1 MWIRFIRTFVL
12 LMMFFLSASCQID
25 APEQHLDA
33 QKVGFYAGGV
43 STRTEML
50 PNGLSASWESGDKI
64 AVWAINSSGE
74 YILDNQVFETYG
86 LDFERGFFTSTL
98 DSPMQNDTYN
108 YYCSYPLPVSV
119 NGTEAV
125 FNIPALQ
132 DGKVRGGADIMIATP
147 VTGGALTPIP
157 DPEDNSGMSMVMN
170 RMMHQFRFYIPAS
183 DTKLQGAAVER
194 IKLTFPK
201 AVVGNVTLDLANTS
215 KRADLSEGSNYIDM
229 QLTEPITLEAQN
241 FACVAFC
248 PTTFAAGESLQVK
261 AYTAD
266 KIVLVDPIVLSEG
279 KYNGEFMPGHSTPVK
294 LKVKDVTGYPYSIR
308 FKVAANNLG
317 EKPDV
322 ITLTAPSGCVW
333 VENGSNV
340 YTYSTGNK
348 IEVNEEFVFF
358 FEENSAYQ
366 AFSEKS
372 ISVTYDSE
380 SAIVTQKVNIPNLS
394 SISSTTVDLT
404 VPYLFFEDF
413 SGISDFSDGHDNPTV
428 GGDSDTYKGISEL
441 TDNSLPGWY
450 AARVGGKKG
459 TSVRICCRYES
470 VKVFGIGS
478 SAYYKG
484 RIYTSFLSNIKDGK
498 NVKISVSFK
507 YAGDRKERDPVFG
520 SPPKKSPIL
529 YFGINYQNEVTN
541 PDKIEGDG
549 LLDGVAGLISGSGY
563 ASSKPTSL
571 SPMVING
578 DTIQATGG
586 SYTSF
591 AGTKTVT
598 IENVD
603 NAMRLGWI
611 LSTDNT
617 SSNTNANYWLYLDDI
632 QVKIVK

>member
-1 MWIRFIRTFVL
+1 MRRMWIRFIRTFAL
-12 LMMFFLSASCQID
+12 QMIFFLSASCQMD
-25 APEQHLDA
+25 LPEHHLDA
-33 QKVGFYAGGV
+33 HKVGFYAGGV

-50 PNGLSASWESGDKI
+50 PNGLSAAWESGDEI
-64 AVWAINSSGE
+64 AVWAKNSSGT
-74 YILDNQVFETYG
+74 YTLDKQVFKTYG
-86 LDFERGFFTSTL
+86 LDFERGFFSSTL
-98 DSPMQNDTYN
+98 SSPMPDGTYT
-108 YYCSYPLPVSV
+108 YYCSYPLPISV

-147 VTGGALTPIP
+147 VTRGALTPIP

-201 AVVGNVTLDLANTS
+201 AVVGNVTLDLANPLKS
-215 KRADLSEGSNYIDM
+215 ADLSEGSNYIDM

-248 PTTFAAGESLQVK
+248 PTSFAAGESLQVK

-266 KIVLVDPIVLSEG
+266 KIVLVDPIELSEG

-294 LKVKDVTGYPYSIR
+294 LKVQEVKDYPYSIK

-317 EKPDV
+317 ENPDV
-322 ITLTAPSGCVW
+322 ITLTAPEGCVW

-340 YTYSTGNK
+340 YEYATGSK
-348 IEVNEEFVFF
+348 IGVNEEFFF
-358 FEENSAYQ
+358 RFEEASAYQ
-366 AFSEKS
+366 AFSEKN
-372 ISVTYDSE
+372 ITVTYDSE
-380 SAIVTQKVNIPNLS
+380 NAIVTQTVTIPNLS
-394 SISSTTVDLT
+394 SISTTTVNLT

-413 SGISDFSDGHDNPTV
+413 SGIPTFNDGHDNPKV
-428 GGDSDTYKGISEL
+428 GVASDTYKDIIEL
-441 TDNSLPGWY
+441 SGNSLPGWY
-450 AARVGGKKG
+450 ATRIGGQSG
-459 TSVRICCRYES
+459 TSVRICCRYEH
-470 VKVFGIGS
+470 VALAG
-478 SAYYKG
+478 AYYKG
-484 RIYTSFLSNIKDGK
+484 RIYTPFLSNIKDGK
-498 NVKISVSFK
+498 DVKISVSFK
-507 YAGDRKERDPVFG
+507 YAGDRKERDPLFG
-520 SPPKKSPIL
+520 SPPKKSPKL
-529 YFGINYQNEVTN
+529 YFGINSQNKVTN
-541 PDKIEGDG
+541 PDKNEGDG

-571 SPMVING
+571 SPMVIDG
-578 DTIQATGG
+578 EALPPTGG
-586 SYTSF
+586 AYTSF

-598 IENVD
+598 IEKVD